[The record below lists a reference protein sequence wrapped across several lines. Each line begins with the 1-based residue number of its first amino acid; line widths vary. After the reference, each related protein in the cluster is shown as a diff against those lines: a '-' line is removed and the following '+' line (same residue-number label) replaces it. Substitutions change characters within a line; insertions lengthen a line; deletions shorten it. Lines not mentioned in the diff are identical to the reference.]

1 VATQAAIE
9 AAEVAEVEVEAN
21 ITGDPPTTTGGV
33 TRRHLEKYCAVIKRI
48 DPKPRSIPKG
58 TREIEA
64 EIQNEVAVKTTKT
77 IKVGTIPHM
86 TGKKISPRTNRLEAK
101 AGAAIA
107 EVTIAMA

>member
-1 VATQAAIE
+1 MATQAAIE
-9 AAEVAEVEVEAN
+9 AAEVVEVEVEAN

-33 TRRHLEKYCAVIKRI
+33 TRRHLEKYCEVIKRI

-77 IKVGTIPHM
+77 IKDTITHM
-86 TGKKISPRTNRLEAK
+86 TGQKISLKTNRFEAR

-107 EVTIAMA
+107 EVTIARA

>member
-1 VATQAAIE
+1 MATQAAIE

-77 IKVGTIPHM
+77 IKGTITHLA
-86 TGKKISPRTNRLEAK
+86 GQKISLKTNQFEAR

>member
-1 VATQAAIE
+1 MATQAAIE

-21 ITGDPPTTTGGV
+21 ITGDPPTTTGGE
-33 TRRHLEKYCAVIKRI
+33 TRRHLEKYFAMIKRI

-58 TREIEA
+58 TREIEV
-64 EIQNEVAVKTTKT
+64 EIQNEVAVKTTKA
-77 IKVGTIPHM
+77 IKVDTITHM
-86 TGKKISPRTNRLEAK
+86 TGKKISLKTNRIEAK

>member
-1 VATQAAIE
+1 MV
-9 AAEVAEVEVEAN
+9 AEVVEVEVEAN
-21 ITGDPPTTTGGV
+21 ITGDPLTTTGGV

-77 IKVGTIPHM
+77 IKDTIPHM

-107 EVTIAMA
+107 EVTIARA

>member
-1 VATQAAIE
+1 
-9 AAEVAEVEVEAN
+9 VEAN

-33 TRRHLEKYCAVIKRI
+33 TRRHLEKYCEVIKRI
-48 DPKPRSIPKG
+48 DPKPRSNPKG

-77 IKVGTIPHM
+77 IKVGTITHM
-86 TGKKISPRTNRLEAK
+86 AGQKISLKTNRFEAK

>member
-1 VATQAAIE
+1 MATQAAIE

-21 ITGDPPTTTGGV
+21 ITGDPLTTTGGV

-48 DPKPRSIPKG
+48 DPKPRNIPKG

-77 IKVGTIPHM
+77 IKETITHM
-86 TGKKISPRTNRLEAK
+86 AGKKISLKTNRFEAR

>member
-21 ITGDPPTTTGGV
+21 IIGGPPTTTGGV
-33 TRRHLEKYCAVIKRI
+33 TRRRLEKYCEVIKRI
-48 DPKPRSIPKG
+48 DLKLRSILRG

-64 EIQNEVAVKTTKT
+64 GIHNEVAVKTTKT
-77 IKVGTIPHM
+77 IKDTKTHIS
-86 TGKKISPRTNRLEAK
+86 GKKISLKTNQIEARV
-101 AGAAIA
+101 GVAIA

>member
-1 VATQAAIE
+1 MATQAAIE

-33 TRRHLEKYCAVIKRI
+33 TRRRLEKYCEVIKRI
-48 DPKPRSIPKG
+48 DPKPRSIPRG
-58 TREIEA
+58 TREIEV

-77 IKVGTIPHM
+77 IKDTITHM
-86 TGKKISPRTNRLEAK
+86 AGQKISLKTNRFEAR